1 MLNLFILSVL
11 VGYWGDTVFLPS
23 PSPSAPRP
31 SSRKKPLFS
40 SVRCV
45 LFLGEGDEH
54 ILNSIYFKSHIQNIR
69 NPEGKWVKLTT
80 PKLKMFCMIFF
91 YRVLFFLAFFLYI
104 CWLVS
109 PPFPPSLHPPSL
121 LSSLL
126 PSLLPFLPSLACF
139 CYVLC
144 FLRNCQS
151 PRLTLNPQK
160 SLCLSFQHVDTWAS
174 VPAVSW

>member
-91 YRVLFFLAFFLYI
+91 LPCFVLFGLFLIHLLTGLPPLPSLPPSFL
-104 CWLVS
+104 
-109 PPFPPSLHPPSL
+109 PPSLPPSL
-121 LSSLL
+121 PSFTCLL
-126 PSLLPFLPSLACF
+126 LLCSVFFKELPVA
-139 CYVLC
+139 
-144 FLRNCQS
+144 
-151 PRLTLNPQK
+151 
-160 SLCLSFQHVDTWAS
+160 
-174 VPAVSW
+174 